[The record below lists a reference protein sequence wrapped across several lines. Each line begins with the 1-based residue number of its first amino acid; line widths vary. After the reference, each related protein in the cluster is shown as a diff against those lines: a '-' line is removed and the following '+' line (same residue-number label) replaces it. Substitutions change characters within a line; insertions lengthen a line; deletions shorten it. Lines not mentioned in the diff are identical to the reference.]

1 MKKKLILAPLI
12 SVAFFATTA
21 SAQNLGDLLNKA
33 NRALQGGG
41 QVNVQ
46 INNAGGNLNSP
57 YLANAY
63 FKTYEEFGSFFATYN
78 PGMQLDNKR
87 LAASVEHLIRVSG
100 GNFVQPGGAYNGPL
114 CAEKVRDYGGAF
126 IQSIINFK
134 RAELT
139 NTPPTFY
146 APPGSSAARQVT
158 QEIANLKNYMVQ
170 AYGDDAACKHN
181 ASLLDT
187 VVQNIDAQANA
198 VNEQRRVPL
207 KDNYQKQLAQEA
219 ERKKA
224 DEAAAALRKEE
235 EDKERARVEAEKRE
249 QVAKQ
254 IEAERK
260 EIEEKQRIEAEKKAK
275 RSGG

>member
-1 MKKKLILAPLI
+1 MKKIVLLAPFI
-12 SVAFFATTA
+12 FVAFFTPTTN
-21 SAQNLGDLLNKA
+21 AQSLGDLLNQA
-33 NRALQGGG
+33 NRTLQKGG
-41 QVNVQ
+41 QGNAQ
-46 INNAGGNLNSP
+46 IGDVGNNLTSP

-63 FKTYEEFGSFFATYN
+63 FKTYEEFGRFFAAYN

-87 LAASVEHLIRVSG
+87 LAASVEHMIRVSG

-114 CAEKVRDYGGAF
+114 CTEKVRDYGGAF

-134 RAELT
+134 RTELT
-139 NTPPTFY
+139 STPPTFY
-146 APPGSSAARQVT
+146 APPGQASAQQVT
-158 QEIANLKNYMVQ
+158 REITTLKNHMVQ

-187 VVQNIDAQANA
+187 VVQNIDLQANA
-198 VNEQRRVPL
+198 VNEQRRLPL
-207 KDNYQKQLAQEA
+207 KDSYQKQLAQEV

-224 DEAAAALRKEE
+224 DEAAATLRKEE
-235 EDKERARVEAEKRE
+235 ADKERSRVDAEKRE
-249 QVAKQ
+249 QIAKQ

-275 RSGG
+275 RTGG